1 MASKGW
7 ICTDR
12 ALVNHWV
19 FEDAMVF
26 KIWMYLLFMANYED
40 KKIMFAGTLT
50 TIKRGQYMTSVRK
63 IARAVHSS
71 EKKVRHTLEALK
83 TDNMVVLEG
92 RARGTLITIVNYGVY
107 QDLGHTKRQGSSAL
121 PSELASA
128 LPSDNI
134 TMINNDLNK
143 GNKRAAPFSPSETV
157 TIPRVYED

>member
-1 MASKGW
+1 M
-7 ICTDR
+7 
-12 ALVNHWV
+12 VNHWV

-26 KIWMYLLFMANYED
+26 KIWMYILFMANYED

-83 TDNMVVLEG
+83 MDNMVVLEG

-107 QDLGHTKRQGSSAL
+107 QDLGHTKRQSSSAL
-121 PSELASA
+121 ASA
-128 LPSDNI
+128 QTSALASDNI

-143 GNKRAAPFSPSETV
+143 ENKRAAPSSPSETV